1 MIPGSGR
8 SPEEG
13 RGNPLQYKMNF
24 KFICRQMAVIHSS
37 YLPGLNFFILIK
49 KNCISKLEF
58 TLCLRKIIL
67 FPRTKEKGFLETKT
81 GTWTA
86 LKVILTSCLQLPKKL
101 LNRSFFIY
109 RNLIWNVS
117 S

>member
-1 MIPGSGR
+1 MIPGLGR
-8 SPEEG
+8 SPGEG
-13 RGNPLQYKMNF
+13 SGNPLKYKMNF
-24 KFICRQMAVIHSS
+24 KFICRQMIVIHSS
-37 YLPGLNFFILIK
+37 YLPGLNFFIVIK

-58 TLCLRKIIL
+58 TLCLRKTIL
-67 FPRTKEKGFLETKT
+67 FPRIKEKRFLETKT
-81 GTWTA
+81 GTWAA
-86 LKVILTSCLQLPKKL
+86 LRVILSSYLQLPKKL